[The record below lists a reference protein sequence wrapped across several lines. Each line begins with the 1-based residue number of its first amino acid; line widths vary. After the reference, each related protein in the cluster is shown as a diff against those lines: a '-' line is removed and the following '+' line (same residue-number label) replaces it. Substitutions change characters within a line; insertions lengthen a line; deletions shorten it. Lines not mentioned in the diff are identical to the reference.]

1 MSEELKQH
9 LRQDHGVHE
18 GSIEIA
24 LTDDESSYLPGLGT
38 EENET
43 LHRQHHA
50 QQPRAAEPHSFG
62 APRNKRGLRP
72 SPAIQGR
79 DGRRPR
85 KRLPAPSP

>member
-43 LHRQHHA
+43 LQSSTS
-50 QQPRAAEPHSFG
+50 RATT
-62 APRNKRGLRP
+62 P
-72 SPAIQGR
+72 SC
-79 DGRRPR
+79 
-85 KRLPAPSP
+85 